1 MRHKRRMA
9 MRTKIKRRNFIVQIT
24 TFSLVSMTLGAC
36 FNRGKEKNNRTVEG
50 SPGSGFENSLS
61 KNREMPRDLV
71 NDLLDQK
78 VNHYMQISNNCAQ
91 SSYLA
96 LTEQFEIE
104 GDEVLKA
111 LTPLPG
117 IAERG
122 ETCGALTGPLMVFGQ
137 IYGRGKNRLHDWNV
151 YRDSLIPSG
160 KFCKHFEQEFGSTM
174 CYDIQETEFG
184 RSFQLTNP
192 EELRKFQEADAT
204 GKCSSVVRKAVRMAA
219 EIILND
225 QDATDEV

>member
-1 MRHKRRMA
+1 MDR
-9 MRTKIKRRNFIVQIT
+9 RTKIKRRNFIVQIT
-24 TFSLVSMTLGAC
+24 ALSLGSLTLGAC
-36 FNRGKEKNNRTVEG
+36 FNRGKEKNSRRIEG
-50 SPGSGFENSLS
+50 YQEPGFENSLS
-61 KNREMPRDLV
+61 RNRAMPRDLL

-78 VNHYMQISNNCAQ
+78 VDHYMQISNNCAQ

-96 LTEQFEIE
+96 LSEQFEIDNE
-104 GDEVLKA
+104 EVLKA

-137 IYGRGKNRLHDWNV
+137 IYGRGKNNLHDWNV
-151 YRDSLIPSG
+151 YRGSLIPSG
-160 KFCKHFEQEFGSTM
+160 KFCKHFEQAFGSTS
-174 CYDIQETEFG
+174 CHYIQKKEFG
-184 RSFQLTNP
+184 RSYQLTDP
-192 EELRKFQEADAT
+192 EDLRKFQEADAT

-225 QDATDEV
+225 QEAANEV